1 MNGIMGFVE
10 LLRMPSLKEEKRGLF
25 IEHIAKSSNQ
35 LLIIVD
41 DILELSRLDAG
52 DVLLKEEQV
61 DAASVVK
68 GVYEKFLSLVRPELT
83 LSYHSPPQRLSRT
96 LIGDAFRLQ
105 QVLEK
110 LVDNAIKFT
119 PEGKVSFGYEDMGQ
133 GKLRF
138 FVEDS
143 GIGIEAS
150 KLTAVFQPFYQV
162 DLSEEREYGGNGLG
176 LTIAS
181 RIVEQMGSVLL
192 VESKPG
198 LGSLF
203 YFELALQTSSE
214 ASSATADLA
223 VQEGATYRVL
233 VAEDDEVNFM
243 LLQDALTHRVEGY
256 KFDVLQA
263 RNGLEAVE
271 MVKESADLALVLMDI
286 KMPHSKQVAIAICLS
301 HLTLLSCCVWLGN
314 YFVYLFGDLFHLF
327 GLR

>member
-83 LSYHSPPQRLSRT
+83 LSYHSPPQCLSRT

-119 PEGKVSFGYEDMGQ
+119 PKGKVSFGYQNMGQ

-138 FVEDS
+138 FVED
-143 GIGIEAS
+143 
-150 KLTAVFQPFYQV
+150 
-162 DLSEEREYGGNGLG
+162 
-176 LTIAS
+176 
-181 RIVEQMGSVLL
+181 
-192 VESKPG
+192 
-198 LGSLF
+198 
-203 YFELALQTSSE
+203 
-214 ASSATADLA
+214 SATADLA

-301 HLTLLSCCVWLGN
+301 HLTLLSCCVCLGN